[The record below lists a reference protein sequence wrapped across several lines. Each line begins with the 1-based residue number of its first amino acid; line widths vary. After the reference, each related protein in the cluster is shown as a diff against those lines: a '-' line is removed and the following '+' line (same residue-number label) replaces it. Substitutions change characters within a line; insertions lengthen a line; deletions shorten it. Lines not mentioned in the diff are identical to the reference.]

1 MNLYHE
7 LDRITQP
14 TAATRLRTLSP
25 EEVASL
31 DRAGQITPV
40 EKIQTQK
47 PRVCVPLK
55 RRSW

>member
-7 LDRITQP
+7 LDRITQA
-14 TAATRLRTLSP
+14 TAASRVRTLP
-25 EEVASL
+25 LEEVVYLNS
-31 DRAGQITPV
+31 AGRITPV
-40 EKIQTQK
+40 EQILTQK